1 MMRNGPN
8 RRLKVADSKTRVKS
22 LGSLSRKVLGKAA
35 LVGFNEM
42 GQAVRRLR
50 PFARRALMTL
60 RPPSVAMRARKPCVR
75 LRLRLLG

>member
-1 MMRNGPN
+1 MRNGPR
-8 RRLKVADSKTRVKS
+8 RRLKVADSKTRVNS
-22 LGSLSRKVLGKAA
+22 LGSLSRNVLGKPA

-50 PFARRALMTL
+50 PLARRALMTL
-60 RPPSVAMRARKPCVR
+60 RPPSVAMRARNPCVR